1 MSSFSDF
8 DLISFEPV
16 YYKNIAIRKVRLRDV
31 AELGYGKY
39 MNYLHILNLDID
51 EFVELTQFGEIMSA
65 LPKSEVEKLTKFDII
80 LMSPQLIGFMTELL
94 GFFIIEEV
102 TFDSDRLCFAVGSS
116 GVITSEDWDDIAYA
130 ILRTNF
136 ITTDD
141 ERYGEIKSKK
151 AQAIYAKIL
160 AGRKKNRE
168 SAKAKDGSSDLG
180 NVVAKLCVWNPG
192 VSMVNIWEHTVYQ
205 VYALFQEQSS
215 KNMNN
220 IMSTNYSVWGGNEFK
235 PEDWAKPIENK

>member
-1 MSSFSDF
+1 MSSFSRF

-16 YYKNIAIRKVRLRDV
+16 CCRNIAIRKIRLRDI
-31 AELGYGKY
+31 ATLGYGKY
-39 MNYLHILNLDID
+39 MNYLHVLNLNMD
-51 EFVELTQFGEIMSA
+51 EFIELTQFREIVSA
-65 LPKSEVEKLTKFDII
+65 LPENETKRLTKFDII

-94 GFFIIEEV
+94 GFFVVGEV
-102 TFDSDRLCFAVGSS
+102 IFDSDRLCFAVGSS
-116 GVITSEDWDDIAYA
+116 GVIASEDWDDVAET

-141 ERYGEIKSKK
+141 ERYGEIKGKR

-180 NVVAKLCVWNPG
+180 NVITKLCVWNSG

-205 VYALFQEQSS
+205 VYALFEEQSS
-215 KNMNN
+215 KNINE
-220 IMSTNYSVWGGNEFK
+220 IMSTNYSVWGGDKFK